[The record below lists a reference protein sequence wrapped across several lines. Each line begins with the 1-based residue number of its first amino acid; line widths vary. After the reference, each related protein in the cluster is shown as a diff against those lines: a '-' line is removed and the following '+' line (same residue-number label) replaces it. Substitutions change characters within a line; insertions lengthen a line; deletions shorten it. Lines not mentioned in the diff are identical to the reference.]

1 MGGLIVEELK
11 CIGCGITIQTDN
23 VKAEGY
29 TPPASLEKEEVIC
42 RRCFRLRNY
51 NELQPVSLSG
61 DDFLNIL
68 NGIGQKDGLVVKIV
82 DIFDFNGSW
91 INGLHRFVGKKDI
104 LLIGNKAD
112 ILPKALN
119 PNRLINWMKAE
130 AVKLGLKP
138 IDVLLV
144 SAYKGKGMEEAL
156 TAIDKHRKGKD
167 VYVVGCTNVG
177 KSTFINRI
185 IKGATGIGEVI
196 TTSHFPGTT
205 LDLVE
210 IPMDDGKAI
219 YDTPGIINNHQI
231 AHHLDANDLKAITPK
246 KELKPKVFQLN
257 AEQTLYIAGLARF
270 DFIAGDRSSFI
281 IHVSNDLQIHRT
293 KLSNADLL
301 YKNHLGEMLSPPS
314 GESIETLPPF
324 VRHEYAIKKA
334 KTDIVISGL
343 GWITIQHPNV
353 IVAVHAP
360 RGVDVVLRPSLI

>member
-1 MGGLIVEELK
+1 MEELK
-11 CIGCGITIQTDN
+11 CIGCGITIQTEDI
-23 VKAEGY
+23 KAEGY
-29 TPPASLEKEEVIC
+29 APLASLEKEEVIC
-42 RRCFRLRNY
+42 QRCFKLRNY
-51 NELQPVSLSG
+51 NILQPVSLSG

-68 NGIGQKDGLVVKIV
+68 NGIGAKDGLVVKIV

-91 INGLHRFVGKKDI
+91 INGLQRFVGKKDI

-112 ILPKALN
+112 VLPKSLN
-119 PNRLINWMKAE
+119 PNKLINWMRAE
-130 AVKLGLKP
+130 ADKLGLKP
-138 IDVLLV
+138 VDVLLV
-144 SAYKGKGMEEAL
+144 SAHKGQGMPEAL
-156 TAIDKHRKGKD
+156 EMIDKLRKGKD

-185 IKGATGIGEVI
+185 IKNVTGIGEVI

-210 IPMDDGKAI
+210 IPLDDGKAI

-231 AHHLDANDLKAITPK
+231 AHHLDATDLKAITPK

-270 DFIAGDRSSFI
+270 DFIKGDRSSFI
-281 IHVSNDLQIHRT
+281 IHVSNALEIHRT
-293 KLSNADLL
+293 KLSNAANL
-301 YKNHLGEMLSPPS
+301 YEKHLGEMLSPPS
-314 GESIETLPPF
+314 GESVEKMPPL
-324 VRHEYAIKKA
+324 VRHEFSIKKA

-343 GWITIQHPNV
+343 GWITIQHPDV
-353 IVAVHAP
+353 VVAVHAP

>member
-1 MGGLIVEELK
+1 MEEIK
-11 CIGCGITIQTDN
+11 CIGCGITIQTEDP
-23 VKAEGY
+23 KMEGY
-29 TPPASLEKEEVIC
+29 TPPASLEKEDVIC
-42 RRCFRLRNY
+42 KRCFRLRNY

-61 DDFLNIL
+61 DDFLAIL

-91 INGLHRFVGKKDI
+91 INGLHRFVGDKDI

-112 ILPKALN
+112 ILPKSIN

-130 AVKLGLKP
+130 AAKLGLKP
-138 IDVLLV
+138 VDVLLV
-144 SAYKGKGMEEAL
+144 SAHKGKGMEEAL
-156 TAIDKHRKGKD
+156 TAIDKHRRGKD

-210 IPMDDGKAI
+210 IPFEDGKAI
-219 YDTPGIINNHQI
+219 YDTPGIINHHQI

-246 KELKPKVFQLN
+246 KELKPSVYQLN
-257 AEQTLYIAGLARF
+257 AEQTLYIGGLGRF
-270 DFIAGDRSSFI
+270 DFISGARSSFT
-281 IHVSNDLQIHRT
+281 IHVSNELSIHRT
-293 KLSNADLL
+293 KLSNADNL
-301 YKNHLGEMLSPPS
+301 YKEHLGGMLSPPS
-314 GESIETLPPF
+314 GESLESLPPF
-324 VRHEYAIKKA
+324 VRHEFSIKKA

-353 IVAVHAP
+353 VVAVHAP